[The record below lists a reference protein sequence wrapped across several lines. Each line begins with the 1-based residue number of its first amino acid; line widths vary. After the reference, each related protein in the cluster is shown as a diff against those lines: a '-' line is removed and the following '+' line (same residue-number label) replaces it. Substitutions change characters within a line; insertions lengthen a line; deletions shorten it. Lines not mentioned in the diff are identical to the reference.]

1 MDSKYLK
8 LLTERDRLISHLIC
22 IEDALTRMRYLT
34 CDSCDNIDR
43 EIDTVYSVLNEMLRE
58 KNYEIDKLFIAND
71 AKS

>member
-8 LLTERDRLISHLIC
+8 LLTERDRLISHAVRI
-22 IEDALTRMRYLT
+22 DAALTRIEH
-34 CDSCDNIDR
+34 SCYECSNIDR
-43 EIDTVYSVLNEMLRE
+43 EVNDIYDVLNEILRE

>member
-8 LLTERDRLISHLIC
+8 LLTERDMLISHLTRI
-22 IEDALTRMRYLT
+22 DAALTRIRYGT
-34 CDSCDNIDR
+34 CYECSNIDR
-43 EIDTVYSVLNEMLRE
+43 EVDNIYSVLNEMLRE